1 MVKQIVIG
9 VTLVF
14 FFASSF
20 GGSFEEL
27 SAGFDVDSHASIWT
41 LENDFSAEN
50 ATGRRSLKRLK
61 RGKSSLKSL
70 PALEKTARVAST
82 ITAIGEISFT
92 SHCSKSSVYQQTN
105 VYRI

>member
-1 MVKQIVIG
+1 MKQIGIG
-9 VTLVF
+9 VTLFF

-20 GGSFEEL
+20 VGNLEEL
-27 SAGFDVDSHASIWT
+27 SAGFDVDSHASFWS
-41 LENDFSAEN
+41 LENDFSSEN

-70 PALEKTARVAST
+70 PALEKTARIAST
-82 ITAIGEISFT
+82 VIPIGEISFIPH
-92 SHCSKSSVYQQTN
+92 SSKSSVYQQIN

>member
-9 VTLVF
+9 VTLFF

-20 GGSFEEL
+20 VGSFEEL
-27 SAGFDVDSHASIWT
+27 SAGFDVDSQASVWT
-41 LENDFSAEN
+41 LENDFSSEN

-70 PALEKTARVAST
+70 PVLEKIPRVVAT
-82 ITAIGEISFT
+82 VIPIGEISFI
-92 SHCSKSSVYQQTN
+92 SHCSKSSVYQQIN